1 MSTLKLNQS
10 DFKKRKYK
18 YSLYCS
24 NCGKSNHLFSQCH
37 NPITSY
43 GICCFLNPS
52 TFIDINNIYKND
64 KNSLSKNTANNTA
77 NTNFSYANIT
87 SKNISRQENIDTHYE
102 INQKNQSH
110 TTWKNIKDCVM
121 DSIKLKDGNHRNNE
135 YRMLMINR
143 NYSVAFMEFIRGK
156 YDVENETY
164 IYTLFEKMTLREI
177 NIICSNSDFTEIR
190 KKMNFYNNNN
200 KKFKHEYDTAKLK
213 FNYISKLGI
222 LSNILNKLNFKYHTK
237 FELGK
242 YIGPPPGL
250 GNEKEYY
257 DDLYNQLA
265 CENTHTL
272 YKSPEW
278 LFPKGKRE
286 DKETDLKTALRE
298 FYEETGIHYKYL
310 NVFKNIIPIELNF
323 VGVNGIEY
331 RNIYF
336 IAELASI
343 PKNIKFKYNTETFE
357 IDVSINSQNKEL
369 VKEVSDIKLLSMTQ
383 CLDKCRDYECELREL
398 INCAF
403 NFYINFKKFF
413 AL

>member
-52 TFIDINNIYKND
+52 TFIDINDMYKSD
-64 KNSLSKNTANNTA
+64 KDKYKSTSTGIS
-77 NTNFSYANIT
+77 SYANIT
-87 SKNISRQENIDTHYE
+87 TKNIPKPVETTSEVETQ
-102 INQKNQSH
+102 QH
-110 TTWKNIKDCVM
+110 TTWKNIKDCIE
-121 DSIKLKDGNHRNNE
+121 DSIKLKDGHHRNNE

-143 NYSVAFMEFIRGK
+143 NYSVSFMEFIRGK

-164 IYTLFEKMTLREI
+164 IYTLFEKMTMREI
-177 NIICSNSDFTEIR
+177 NIICSNGDFTEIR
-190 KKMNFYNNNN
+190 KNMNFYNNNN
-200 KKFKHEYDTAKLK
+200 KKFKQEYDTAKLK

-222 LSNILNKLNFKYHTK
+222 LSNILNKINFKYHTK
-237 FELGK
+237 FELGH
-242 YIGPPPGL
+242 YYGPPPGL

-257 DDLYNQLA
+257 DNLHQKMSL
-265 CENTHTL
+265 ENPETL

-310 NVFKNIIPIELNF
+310 NVFKNIVPIEHNF
-323 VGVNGIEY
+323 VGINGTEY
-331 RNIYF
+331 RNVYF
-336 IAELASI
+336 IAELATI
-343 PKNIKFKYNTETFE
+343 PRNIRFKYNTETYE
-357 IDVSINSQNKEL
+357 IDVNINTQNKDL
-369 VKEVSDIKLLSMTQ
+369 VKEVSDIKFLSMCQ
-383 CLDKCRDYECELREL
+383 CLDKCRDYESELGDF
-398 INCAF
+398 INCIF

-413 AL
+413 AV